1 MNGPVPMVVALAQT
15 RKGVRLEY
23 WISKPYTFSSSR
35 TTVGSRSR
43 LFLGELQK
51 RGPACEAAQPD
62 LCLCDSPYISRLIV
76 VKFWMIARPAVA
88 VLDIYIYVQLV
99 ASITMTRRRVLQ

>member
-1 MNGPVPMVVALAQT
+1 MNGPVPMVVALAKT

-43 LFLGELQK
+43 LFGGNY
-51 RGPACEAAQPD
+51 RSADQPVK
-62 LCLCDSPYISRLIV
+62 LLSLICAYA
-76 VKFWMIARPAVA
+76 I
-88 VLDIYIYVQLV
+88 
-99 ASITMTRRRVLQ
+99 RRTSVD